1 MQYDMI
7 QHDLIQYDKSIL
19 YLYNTSAFHI
29 HYTVTSSTLNVIPCA
44 NRKVFGFRSGINIGY
59 FLFIFLSTELSNF
72 EKLLL
77 EKISNTLRS
86 SVLTGV

>member
-7 QHDLIQYDKSIL
+7 QHDMIQYDKSIL
-19 YLYNTSAFHI
+19 YLYNTSALHI
-29 HYTVTSSTLNVIPCA
+29 HYTVTSSFLDAIPCA
-44 NRKVFGFRSGINIGY
+44 NPKVFGFRSGINICY
-59 FLFIFLSTELSNF
+59 VLFIFLSTELSNF

-77 EKISNTLRS
+77 EKISNTLHS